1 MHDFSKTTK
10 NALAKKGIFIIGIC
24 VIPNASDLPFC
35 SGERGYKLND
45 NGCLI
50 IRTFSEVLEISK

>member
-1 MHDFSKTTK
+1 MRDFSKTTLS
-10 NALAKKGIFIIGIC
+10 ALSRKGITIIGIT
-24 VIPNASDLPFC
+24 VIPDNSGLPFA

-50 IRTFSEVLEISK
+50 IRAFAQVLELAR

>member
-1 MHDFSKTTK
+1 MRDFSKNTLS
-10 NALAKKGIFIIGIC
+10 ALSKRGISVIGIT
-24 VIPNASDLPFC
+24 VIPDNSGLPFA

-50 IRTFSEVLEISK
+50 IRTFAQVLELAQ